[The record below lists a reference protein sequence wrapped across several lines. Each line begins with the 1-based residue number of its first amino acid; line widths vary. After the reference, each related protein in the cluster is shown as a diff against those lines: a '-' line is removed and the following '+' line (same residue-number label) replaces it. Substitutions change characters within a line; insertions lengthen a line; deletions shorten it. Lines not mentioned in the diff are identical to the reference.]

1 MNTGACKDSGPVDPD
16 RRRRFEG
23 VPRPL
28 RRVLLAACVL
38 ALASPATAAAATA
51 PTAVSVGFDIS
62 FPQCGGAL
70 PPIPGFGIVGVND
83 GHGFSTNPC
92 LATELAWAQSAANA
106 APAFYLNTQNPGPT
120 GTLDW
125 PVSQTTPQACAGNN
139 STGCAYDYGWSMA
152 AASYAA
158 VLAAEAQD
166 GATTP
171 SAVAD
176 GAHWWLDVETAN
188 QWETTDG
195 LYANNATI
203 QSYDQAS
210 LLGMLGYLHSVGVT
224 QVGIYSTVRQWTAIM
239 GVTSAFAGIPVWVP
253 GLAANLSQALL
264 ACTTTSFTGGR
275 VAMIQYPSLGYDGDY
290 VCGLVEAPV
299 TISVS
304 PVGSLGFSQQL
315 VADNASG
322 AVTYAQST
330 GQPQL
335 LVSPSGLLTTAGTLP
350 QGSYSATGTITDASG
365 DTGSFQVTLDVGQL
379 VQQLPTAGRV
389 KVSGSA
395 GYSAQLAMNATSPAV
410 APTFVQSTG
419 QPQLLVSSSGL
430 VTTSGT
436 LPAGTYHASGTVS
449 DTLGD
454 TGTFAFTL
462 TVGQLVQRPP
472 LRASVSA
479 DQSATFHVQ
488 LDVGAN
494 LGPITYAQTS
504 GQPALVVSPTGL
516 VTTSGPLAPGTYPVG
531 GTVSDTTGD
540 VGTFAFT
547 LTVTP
552 AAATTTTTTT
562 PPPTTTTTAVPSPPR
577 AVAVI
582 GRALAGRTRVL
593 TVTGSGFFG
602 RPRVTSHPGTR
613 VIVARDTGRL
623 LVLHVSVRRGSRNGV
638 FVFTLIFK
646 NGQRCRVRYLQG

>member
-1 MNTGACKDSGPVDPD
+1 MG
-16 RRRRFEG
+16 
-23 VPRPL
+23 
-28 RRVLLAACVL
+28 
-38 ALASPATAAAATA
+38 LASPVSASAATA
-51 PTAVSVGFDIS
+51 PSPVSVGFDVS
-62 FPQCGGAL
+62 FPQCGHAL
-70 PPIPGFGIVGVND
+70 PTGPGFGIVGVNN

-92 LATELAWAQSAANA
+92 LAFELVWAQDAANA
-106 APAFYLNTQNPGPT
+106 APAFYLNTQNPGPA
-120 GTLDW
+120 GAVNW
-125 PVSQTTPQACAGNN
+125 PVSQATPQACTGNN
-139 STGCAYDYGWSMA
+139 STACAYDYGWNMA
-152 AASYAA
+152 EASYAA
-158 VLAAEAQD
+158 VLSAEAQD
-166 GATTP
+166 GATSP
-171 SAVAD
+171 GAAANA
-176 GAHWWLDVETAN
+176 AHWWLDVETGN
-188 QWETTDG
+188 QWETTEG
-195 LYANNATI
+195 LYANNAST

-210 LLGMLGYLHSVGVT
+210 LQGMLGYLQSVGAT

-253 GLAANLSQALL
+253 GLAANLTQAVD

-275 VAMIQYPSLGYDGDY
+275 VALIQYPSLGYDGDY
-290 VCGLVEAPV
+290 ACGLVEAPV

-304 PVGSLGFSQQL
+304 AAGSLGFSQQL

-335 LVSPSGLLTTAGTLP
+335 LVSASGLLTTSGALP

-379 VQQLPTAGRV
+379 VQQPPTTGRV

-395 GYSAQLAMNATSPAV
+395 HYSAQLAMSATSPVV
-410 APTFVQSTG
+410 APTFVQTSG
-419 QPQLLVSSSGL
+419 QPQLLVSASGL
-430 VTTSGT
+430 LTTSGT
-436 LPAGTYHASGTVS
+436 LPAGTYSAGGTVS
-449 DTLGD
+449 DSLGD
-454 TGTFAFTL
+454 TGTFTFTL
-462 TVGQLVQRPP
+462 TVGQLVQRQP

-479 DQSATFHVQ
+479 DQSATYSVQ

-516 VTTSGPLAPGTYPVG
+516 VTASGTLAPGTYPVA
-531 GTVSDTTGD
+531 GTVTDTTGD
-540 VGTFAFT
+540 AGTFAFT

-552 AAATTTTTTT
+552 AAATTTTTTP
-562 PPPTTTTTAVPSPPR
+562 PPPTTTTTLPSPPR

-582 GRALAGRTRVL
+582 GRAIAGRTRIL
-593 TVTGSGFFG
+593 TVTGSGFYG

-613 VIVARDTGRL
+613 AVVAHDTGNL

-638 FVFTLIFK
+638 FVFTLVFTH
-646 NGQRCRVRYLQG
+646 GQRCRVRYVQG